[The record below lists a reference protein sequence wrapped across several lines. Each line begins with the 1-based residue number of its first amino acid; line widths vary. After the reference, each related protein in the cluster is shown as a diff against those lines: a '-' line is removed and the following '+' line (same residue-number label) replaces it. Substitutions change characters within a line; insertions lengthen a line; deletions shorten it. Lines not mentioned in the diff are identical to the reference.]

1 MRSAPKNW
9 RQFWE
14 LPSSIWVCDR
24 HRSLHGRLVAD
35 GIIDFIQSPF
45 AIVLDYGCGEAL
57 SADRVAA
64 RCGKLILCDA
74 AASVRSVLL
83 KRYTGHGNVKVI
95 APEDVQAIPAESLD
109 LIVANSV
116 VQYISTTEVESL
128 LDLLHPRLRNSGT
141 LVIGDVIP
149 PDQSSL
155 ANSLSLLRFAFDGGF
170 FTAAMLGLTKLLF
183 SDYRRLRTEVGLS
196 VYECSGMVT
205 LLKSKGFRGERHERN
220 IGHNQA
226 RLTIRAVKAQHL
238 T

>member
-1 MRSAPKNW
+1 MHRKTGASF
-9 RQFWE
+9 RE

-95 APEDVQAIPAESLD
+95 APEDVQAIPAEL
-109 LIVANSV
+109 
-116 VQYISTTEVESL
+116 
-128 LDLLHPRLRNSGT
+128 PRPYRRELGLFNT
-141 LVIGDVIP
+141 
-149 PDQSSL
+149 
-155 ANSLSLLRFAFDGGF
+155 SLLRRLRACLIF
-170 FTAAMLGLTKLLF
+170 FT
-183 SDYRRLRTEVGLS
+183 R
-196 VYECSGMVT
+196 
-205 LLKSKGFRGERHERN
+205 GFGIPGRS
-220 IGHNQA
+220 
-226 RLTIRAVKAQHL
+226 
-238 T
+238 